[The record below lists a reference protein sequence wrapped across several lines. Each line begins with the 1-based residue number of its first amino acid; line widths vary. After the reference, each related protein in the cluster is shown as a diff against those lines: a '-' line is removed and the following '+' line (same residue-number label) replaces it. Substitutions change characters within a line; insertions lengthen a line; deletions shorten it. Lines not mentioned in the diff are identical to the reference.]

1 MKKIIL
7 LLTSLVAG
15 ASLPA
20 AAPAP
25 VAARVRYSGHV
36 QVGITGNSASPDDR
50 QNFGRLFDDRANEP
64 LLNQFVLT
72 AERALDPAATGFDW
86 GFKLQGLY
94 GSDARFIHSLGLL
107 DRTTTGILQPDIVE
121 AFLSLHLP
129 VSATAGGIDVKAG
142 KFVTLE
148 GAEVIDNTGNI
159 FYSHTYSFNFGIPFN
174 HSGVLATIHATK
186 NLDVM
191 AGVTRG
197 VNTSLKDNN
206 DRPAFHGG
214 LSFLNLAGGRL
225 TVVATTHF
233 GPETPGD
240 NRHYRYLNALV
251 AICRIN
257 DRLTSTSDLNY
268 IYDDL
273 ARAKGYGWAQYFTYA
288 VSAAVT
294 ASFRGEIWRDQN
306 GFYAA
311 QFGNNTDVMRFLR
324 GGAFTPDPRTVG
336 GGATTYGALTVGA
349 TVKTGL
355 AGLVVRPEVRWDA
368 SLNGTRPFNGSQDG
382 RMLTFAVDATI
393 SF

>member
-1 MKKIIL
+1 MKK
-7 LLTSLVAG
+7 TTLVLAALIAG

-20 AAPAP
+20 AAPTP

-36 QVGITGNSASPDDR
+36 QVGITGNFASPDDR

-107 DRTTTGILQPDIVE
+107 DRTTARILQPDIVE
-121 AFLSLHLP
+121 ACLNLHLP
-129 VSATAGGIDVKAG
+129 VSATAGGIDVKVG

-174 HSGVLATIHATK
+174 HSGVLATIHATG

-214 LSFLNLAGGRL
+214 LGFLNLAGGRL

-240 NRHYRYLNALV
+240 NRRYRYLNALV

-257 DRLTSTSDLNY
+257 DQLTSTSDLNY

-368 SLNGTRPFNGSQDG
+368 SLNGTRPFNDSQDG

>member
-1 MKKIIL
+1 MKKITLIL
-7 LLTSLVAG
+7 AALVAG

-20 AAPAP
+20 AAPTP
-25 VAARVRYSGHV
+25 VASRVKYSGHV
-36 QVGITGNSASPDDR
+36 QVGITGNFASPNDR

-107 DRTTTGILQPDIVE
+107 DRTTTKILQPDIVE
-121 AFLSLHLP
+121 AYLNLHLP
-129 VSATAGGIDVKAG
+129 VSATAGGIDVKVG

-191 AGVTRG
+191 VGVTRG

-214 LSFLNLAGGRL
+214 LSFLNLAGGKL
-225 TVVATTHF
+225 TVIASTHF
-233 GPETPGD
+233 GPDTPND
-240 NRHYRYLNALV
+240 NKHYRYLNALV
-251 AICRIN
+251 AIYKIN
-257 DRLTSTSDLNY
+257 DKLTSTSDLNY

-288 VSAAVT
+288 VSDTVT
-294 ASFRGEIWRDQN
+294 ANFRGEIWRDQN

-311 QFGNNTDVMRFLR
+311 QFGNNTDVLRFLR
-324 GGAFTPDPRTVG
+324 GDTFTPDLRTVG
-336 GGATTYGALTVGA
+336 GGTTTYGALTVGA

-368 SLNGTRPFNGSQDG
+368 SLNGTRPFNDSQD
-382 RMLTFAVDATI
+382 RSMITFAVDATI

>member
-1 MKKIIL
+1 MKIIAFIL
-7 LLTSLVAG
+7 AALVAG

-25 VAARVRYSGHV
+25 VASRVKYSGHV
-36 QVGITGNSASPDDR
+36 QVGITGNFASPNDR

-107 DRTTTGILQPDIVE
+107 DRSSKDLLQPDLVE
-121 AFLSLHLP
+121 AFVNLHFPLTG
-129 VSATAGGIDVKAG
+129 TAGGIDVKVG

-174 HSGVLATIHATK
+174 HSGVLANLHATK
-186 NLDVM
+186 NLDVLV
-191 AGVTRG
+191 GLTRG

-214 LSFLNLAGGRL
+214 LSFLNLAGGKL
-225 TVVATTHF
+225 TVIASTHF
-233 GPETPGD
+233 GPEIPNNNKD
-240 NRHYRYLNALV
+240 YRWLNAVV
-251 AICRIN
+251 AIYKVN
-257 DRLTSTSDLNY
+257 DKLTSTTDLNY
-268 IYDDL
+268 IQDDF
-273 ARAKGYGWAQYFTYA
+273 AKAKGYGVAQYFSYP
-288 VSAAVT
+288 VSDSVT
-294 ASFRGEIWRDQN
+294 ASIRGEVWRDNN
-306 GFYAA
+306 GFFVA
-311 QFGNNTDVMRFLR
+311 QFGNNTDVMGFLR
-324 GGAFTPDPRTVG
+324 GDTFTPDPRTVG
-336 GGATTYGALTVGA
+336 GGVTTYGALTVGA
-349 TVKTGL
+349 TVKTGI

-368 SLNGTRPFNGSQDG
+368 SLNGTRPFNDSQDRG
-382 RMLTFAVDATI
+382 MITFAVDATI
-393 SF
+393 RF